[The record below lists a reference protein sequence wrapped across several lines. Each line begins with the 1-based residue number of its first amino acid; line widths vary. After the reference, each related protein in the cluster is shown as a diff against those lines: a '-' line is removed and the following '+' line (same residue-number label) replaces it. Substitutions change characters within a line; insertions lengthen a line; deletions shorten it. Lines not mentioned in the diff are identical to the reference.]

1 MGKYS
6 IKTESFYIFIVTL
19 LFPFVGLILSLVQ
32 WKKSWAMNMFW
43 LACIYMGAILIY
55 HHEGTMLG
63 EGMDSGRY
71 VLTLINMHSNP
82 YITFWSVLSL
92 YQIDMNYMDLY
103 QQLITYFVSRFTDN
117 GHVLF
122 AVFAT
127 VFGFFYSRNIWYILN
142 KLPSKKLG
150 ILYVLFGLF
159 FLVCPITQINSV
171 RMWTALHVFVYAMLP
186 YLVEKKKS
194 RLWLLFI
201 TPLIHFS
208 YLYVVIFSIIY
219 VLIPFRFKTNNIFVI
234 YFAIITYIVTLFI
247 NSLSLDTVSSMMA
260 EYSPEAY
267 EERID
272 LYVDQ
277 NLLDRNQEAANAN
290 NWYLAVGK
298 NISNWSYSVILVL
311 LFPII
316 RKYFKD
322 NKTITNLYV
331 FTMLI
336 STFANITALI
346 PSGGRF
352 QILASM
358 FKLSTILLI
367 ILNIPKNITVYKI
380 CQIFSIILILPLI
393 VEFRKLFD
401 FFGIN
406 LIFGNFIT
414 AFISETNVPLIAFI
428 KNLL

>member
-1 MGKYS
+1 MSKYS

-19 LFPFVGLILSLVQ
+19 LFPFVGLVLSLVQ

-55 HHEGTMLG
+55 HSEGTMFG

-71 VLTLINMHSNP
+71 VLILISMYHNP

-92 YQIDMNYMDLY
+92 YQIDMSYMDLY

-127 VFGFFYSRNIWYILN
+127 VFGFFYSRNIWYILD

-159 FLVCPITQINSV
+159 FLICPITQINGV

-219 VLIPFRFKTNNIFVI
+219 ILIPFRIKINNTLFI
-234 YFAIITYIVTLFI
+234 YSAIIIYIVTLFI
-247 NSLSLDTVSSMMA
+247 NSLSLDAVSSMMA
-260 EYSPEAY
+260 EYSPETY

-272 LYVDQ
+272 LYINQD
-277 NLLDRNQEAANAN
+277 LLDRNKEVSNAN
-290 NWYLAVGK
+290 NWYLAAGK
-298 NISNWSYSVILVL
+298 NISNWCYSIILVL
-311 LFPII
+311 LLPII
-316 RKYFKD
+316 RKYFKE
-322 NKTITNLYV
+322 NKEVTNLYV

-336 STFANITALI
+336 GTFANITALI

-352 QILASM
+352 QILATM

-367 ILNIPKNITVYKI
+367 VLNIPKNITIYKI
-380 CQIFSIILILPLI
+380 SQIFSIILILPLI

-414 AFISETNVPLIAFI
+414 AFISESNVPLMEFI
-428 KNLL
+428 KSLL

>member
-1 MGKYS
+1 MSKYS

-19 LFPFVGLILSLVQ
+19 LFPFVGLVLSLVQ

-55 HHEGTMLG
+55 HSEGTMLG

-71 VLTLINMHSNP
+71 VLILISMYHNP

-92 YQIDMNYMDLY
+92 YQIDMSYMDLY

-127 VFGFFYSRNIWYILN
+127 VFGFFYSRNIWYILD

-159 FLVCPITQINSV
+159 FLICPITQINGV

-219 VLIPFRFKTNNIFVI
+219 ILIPFRIKINNTLFI
-234 YFAIITYIVTLFI
+234 YFAIIIYIVTLFI
-247 NSLSLDTVSSMMA
+247 NSLSLDAVSSMMA
-260 EYSPEAY
+260 EYSPGTY

-272 LYVDQ
+272 LYINQD
-277 NLLDRNQEAANAN
+277 LLDRNKEVANAN
-290 NWYLAVGK
+290 NWYLAAGK
-298 NISNWSYSVILVL
+298 NISNWCYSIILVL
-311 LFPII
+311 LLPII
-316 RKYFKD
+316 RKYFKE
-322 NKTITNLYV
+322 NKEVTNLYV

-336 STFANITALI
+336 GTFANITALI

-352 QILASM
+352 QILATM

-367 ILNIPKNITVYKI
+367 VLNIPKNITIYKI
-380 CQIFSIILILPLI
+380 SQIFSIILILPLI

-414 AFISETNVPLIAFI
+414 AFISESNVPLMEFI
-428 KNLL
+428 KSLL

>member
-6 IKTESFYIFIVTL
+6 IKSESFYIFIVTL